1 MKKAPFRAALAQE
14 RSFYLLISLIDI
26 FYIKKSSIII
36 TALVSCR
43 YERWE
48 TMLVEL
54 ENAKVEL
61 AEVEETLTQIGD
73 SL

>member
-1 MKKAPFRAALAQE
+1 VE
-14 RSFYLLISLIDI
+14 EVHNI
-26 FYIKKSSIII
+26 
-36 TALVSCR
+36 